1 MKKNHTYFLLTLLF
15 IISTQAFSQHSVRGK
30 LIDENLQPVAFANVI
45 LLSAQDSVSV
55 YKGTISEEN
64 GVFKFLDVEE
74 DEYLLK
80 TSFIGFEDHHEI
92 IEVSKDLDLNRIEIK
107 VSSSELDEVTI
118 QARKPTIN
126 RSIDR
131 ITFDVENSTLSSGN
145 SWDVLRQTPGV
156 ILNQGQLQVRN
167 GAVTVYINDR
177 KVQLSADEL
186 TTLLQTY
193 SAENLKSVEVITNPP
208 ARYDAEGGAVINI
221 NTTKALNPGYKGS
234 LEGNYTQ
241 GIVPKYQIGTSHYW
255 KGEKLNFFANYS
267 FSPRKEIKRDES
279 YINFISAQNAG
290 NSRWET
296 DFERITR
303 SQAHNANVM
312 LDYDFDAKN
321 KLSFSSSIMVSP
333 NKTFNNQVE
342 TEIRNAQPE
351 QQVNSM
357 FLYTDSN
364 LENDESNIALNL
376 GYTHSMD
383 NGGSLSSNL
392 HYTRFDQ
399 DRMQMVETDYFDAA
413 GDPLQTVS
421 FNTDAKQEIDIV
433 TAQLDFTSP
442 LGSSNF
448 EAGAKFSNINSG
460 SGIVFSNAES
470 LEDLY
475 DDLSDDFE
483 YDEMVYAAYANIS
496 KDWENWSMQAGLRG
510 EYTDLEG
517 NSLSMEQVNSQ
528 EYFEL
533 FPTAYLQYRASDDH
547 SFTLDY
553 SRRIERPKYESLNPF
568 RYFLNENDYNAGNPN
583 LRAAISNNFNFNYT
597 LKGSYFFD
605 VYYRDYGN
613 SPATLAFQNNDRQFI
628 RRVSM
633 NLLENKTY
641 GLDITHVR
649 MLTGWWYSQL
659 YASIFHEENR
669 FAALESEIEAHTNE
683 VDGVLAQLYNSFTLS
698 KDGTLTGTLTYLY
711 VSDYMSG
718 SYNFEPFST
727 LSIGLRKTLWNNR
740 AELSLNVNDIFDQT
754 NTRLTSLYANQ
765 DNSFFARE
773 ETRYVRIGFKY
784 NFGNFRLEDNKRS
797 IDAEERD
804 RL

>member
-1 MKKNHTYFLLTLLF
+1 MKKNYAYFLLTLLF
-15 IISTQAFSQHSVRGK
+15 IITTQAFSQHSVRGK

-55 YKGTISEEN
+55 YKGTVSEEN
-64 GVFKFLDVEE
+64 GAFEFQNVNE
-74 DEYLLK
+74 DKYLLK
-80 TSFIGFEDHHEI
+80 TSFVGFEDHHEI
-92 IEVSKDLDLNRIEIK
+92 IDVSKDLDLYRIEIR

-118 QARKPTIN
+118 QARKPTIT

-145 SWDVLRQTPGV
+145 SWDVLKQTPGV
-156 ILNQGQLQVRN
+156 IINQGQLQVRN
-167 GAVTVYINDR
+167 GGVTVYINDR
-177 KVQLSADEL
+177 KVQLTADEL
-186 TTLLQTY
+186 TTLLQSY

-208 ARYDAEGGAVINI
+208 ARYDAEGGAIINI

-267 FSPRKEIKRDES
+267 FSPRKEIKRDDS
-279 YINFISAQNAG
+279 YINFISPLNAG
-290 NSRWET
+290 NSHWET
-296 DFERITR
+296 DFERVTR
-303 SQAHNANVM
+303 SRAHNANVM
-312 LDYDFDAKN
+312 LDYDFDEKN
-321 KLSFSSSIMVSP
+321 RLSFSSNLMVSP
-333 NKTFNNQVE
+333 NKTFDNRVN
-342 TEIRNAQPE
+342 TEIENAQQRLQSSLFTE
-351 QQVNSM
+351 SE
-357 FLYTDSN
+357 

-383 NGGSLSSNL
+383 NGGSFSSNL

-399 DRMQMVETDYFDAA
+399 DRMQMVETDYFNAA
-413 GDPLQTVS
+413 GDPFQTIS
-421 FNTDAKQEIDIV
+421 FNTDAAQEIDIV
-433 TAQLDFTSP
+433 TAQIDFNSP
-442 LGSSNF
+442 LGSTNF
-448 EAGAKFSNINSG
+448 DAGAKLSTINSS
-460 SGIVFSNAES
+460 SGIDFSNAES

-475 DDLSDDFE
+475 ENLSDDFR

-496 KDWENWSMQAGLRG
+496 KDWESWSIQAGLRG

-517 NSLSMEQVNSQ
+517 HSLSMDEVNSQ

-553 SRRIERPKYESLNPF
+553 SRRIERPRYESLNPF
-568 RYFLNENDYNAGNPN
+568 RYFLNENDFNAGNPN
-583 LRAAISNNFNFNYT
+583 LKAAISDNFNLNYT

-633 NLLENKTY
+633 NLLEDKTY

-649 MLTGWWYSQL
+649 MLTDWWYAQL

-669 FAALESEIEAHTNE
+669 FAALESEIETHTNE
-683 VDGVLAQLYNSFTLS
+683 VDGVLAQLYNSFTLT
-698 KDGTLTGTLTYLY
+698 KDGSLTGTLTYLY

-754 NTRLTSLYANQ
+754 NTRLTSRYANQ

-773 ETRYVRIGFKY
+773 EMRYVRLGFKY
-784 NFGNFRLEDNKRS
+784 NFGNFRLEDNQRS
-797 IDAEERD
+797 IEAAERD

>member
-1 MKKNHTYFLLTLLF
+1 MKKNYAYFLLTLLF
-15 IISTQAFSQHSVRGK
+15 IITTQAFSQHSVRGK

-55 YKGTISEEN
+55 YKGTVSEEN
-64 GVFKFLDVEE
+64 GAFEFQNVNE
-74 DEYLLK
+74 DKYLLK
-80 TSFIGFEDHHEI
+80 TSFVGFEDHHEI
-92 IEVSKDLDLNRIEIK
+92 IDVSKDLDLYRIEIR

-118 QARKPTIN
+118 QARKPTIT

-145 SWDVLRQTPGV
+145 SWDVLKQTPGV

-167 GAVTVYINDR
+167 GGVTVYINDR
-177 KVQLSADEL
+177 KVQLTADEL
-186 TTLLQTY
+186 TTLLQSY

-208 ARYDAEGGAVINI
+208 ARYDAEGGAIINI

-267 FSPRKEIKRDES
+267 FNPRKEIKRDES
-279 YINFISAQNAG
+279 YINFIGPQNAG
-290 NSRWET
+290 NQLWET
-296 DFERITR
+296 DFERVTR
-303 SQAHNANVM
+303 SRAHNANVM
-312 LDYDFDAKN
+312 LDYDFDEKN
-321 KLSFSSSIMVSP
+321 RLSFSSNLMVSP
-333 NKTFNNQVE
+333 NKTFDNRVN
-342 TEIRNAQPE
+342 TEIENAQ
-351 QQVNSM
+351 QQLQSSL
-357 FLYTDSN
+357 FTESE

-383 NGGSLSSNL
+383 NGGSFSSNL

-399 DRMQMVETDYFDAA
+399 DRIQMVETDYFNAA
-413 GDPLQTVS
+413 GDPFQTIS
-421 FNTDAKQEIDIV
+421 FNTDAAQEIDIV
-433 TAQLDFTSP
+433 TAQIDFNSP
-442 LGSSNF
+442 LGSTNF
-448 EAGAKFSNINSG
+448 DAGAKLSTINSS
-460 SGIVFSNAES
+460 SGIDFSNAES

-475 DDLSDDFE
+475 ENLSDDFR

-496 KDWENWSMQAGLRG
+496 KDWESWSIQAGLRG

-517 NSLSMEQVNSQ
+517 HSLSMDEVNSQ

-553 SRRIERPKYESLNPF
+553 SRRIERPRYESLNPF
-568 RYFLNENDYNAGNPN
+568 RYFLNENDFNAGNPN
-583 LRAAISNNFNFNYT
+583 LKAAISDNFNLNYT

-633 NLLENKTY
+633 NLLEDKTY

-649 MLTGWWYSQL
+649 MLTDWWYAQL

-669 FAALESEIEAHTNE
+669 FAALESEIETHTNE
-683 VDGVLAQLYNSFTLS
+683 VDGVLAQLYNSFTLT
-698 KDGTLTGTLTYLY
+698 KDGSLTGTLTYLY

-754 NTRLTSLYANQ
+754 NTRLTSRYANQ

-773 ETRYVRIGFKY
+773 EMRYVRLGFKY
-784 NFGNFRLEDNKRS
+784 NFGNFRLEDNQRS
-797 IDAEERD
+797 IEAAERD

>member
-1 MKKNHTYFLLTLLF
+1 MKKNYVYFLVTLLF
-15 IISTQAFSQHSVRGK
+15 IITTQAFSQHSVRGK

-55 YKGTISEEN
+55 YKGTVSEEN
-64 GVFKFLDVEE
+64 GAFTFQNVEE

-92 IEVSKDLDLNRIEIK
+92 IEVSKDLDLYRIEIK

-118 QARKPTIN
+118 QARKPTIT

-145 SWDVLRQTPGV
+145 SWDVLKQTPGV

-167 GAVTVYINDR
+167 GGVTVYINDR
-177 KVQLSADEL
+177 KVQLTADEL
-186 TTLLQTY
+186 ATLLQSY

-208 ARYDAEGGAVINI
+208 ARYDAEGGAIINI

-279 YINFISAQNAG
+279 YINFNP
-290 NSRWET
+290 NSEFNQLWQS

-312 LDYDFDAKN
+312 LDYDLDEKN
-321 KLSFSSSIMVSP
+321 RLSFSSNLMFSP
-333 NKTFNNQVE
+333 DKTFD
-342 TEIRNAQPE
+342 
-351 QQVNSM
+351 NSVR
-357 FLYTDSN
+357 TDITAMGNTPYSQFITN
-364 LENDESNIALNL
+364 SDLNTNDSNIAFDL
-376 GYTHSMD
+376 GYTHSFE
-383 NGGSLSSNL
+383 NGGNISARA
-392 HYTRFDQ
+392 HYTKFDQ
-399 DRMQMVETDYFDAA
+399 ERDQEVATDYFSGNGELVNNIAFDTEAIQDINIFT
-413 GDPLQTVS
+413 GQ
-421 FNTDAKQEIDIV
+421 ID
-433 TAQLDFTSP
+433 LSTS
-442 LGSSNF
+442 LGKSAF
-448 EAGAKFSNINSG
+448 ESGVKLSNIDSK
-460 SGIVFSNAES
+460 SGIEFFDAES
-470 LEDLY
+470 LENLY
-475 DDLSDDFE
+475 ENLSDDFK
-483 YDEMVYAAYANIS
+483 YDEMVYAAYASIS

-517 NSLSMEQVNSQ
+517 HSLSMDEVNSQ

-553 SRRIERPKYESLNPF
+553 SRRIDRPRYESLNPF

-583 LRAAISNNFNFNYT
+583 LRAAISDNFNLNYT

-649 MLTGWWYSQL
+649 MLTDWWYAQL

-669 FAALESEIEAHTNE
+669 FAALESEIETHTNE
-683 VDGVLAQLYNSFTLS
+683 VDGVLTQLYNSFTLS
-698 KDGTLTGTLTYLY
+698 KDGSFTGTLTYLY
-711 VSDYMSG
+711 ISDYMSG

-727 LSIGLRKTLWNNR
+727 LSIGLRKTFWNNR

-754 NTRLTSLYANQ
+754 NTRLTSRYANQ

-773 ETRYVRIGFKY
+773 EMRYVRLGFKY

-797 IDAEERD
+797 IEAAERD